1 MVRSTDLFR
10 QKRRR
15 REYRQR
21 TKERFKRPE
30 LGVSL
35 YEGRTR
41 GKRVKYTYSDEEDD
55 VFSDA
60 TVRRSA
66 RNTGTSTPV
75 EQVTTQSGR
84 QVRPPTRLNRD
95 GESAPGSVQGDTPD
109 TNSKQEDLVGANG
122 RPTRAAARARGAN
135 GRMGQDE
142 DSMGDNDEDEPSEPD
157 YGDSEGDDEHVPHD
171 SNEEEESDEEELLD
185 EDLDVQGDRKLVV
198 KLAVDK
204 TKLQGVAAVGLP
216 SPVIETADVDMSHD
230 VDMKDAPAE
239 DKATGVDL
247 PRQPT
252 PEPTINTNSEKNG
265 SRTPAAEVTETSLA
279 FRGSPEKPQAPQ
291 PAPVDAQ

>member
-1 MVRSTDLFR
+1 M
-10 QKRRR
+10 
-15 REYRQR
+15 
-21 TKERFKRPE
+21 
-30 LGVSL
+30 
-35 YEGRTR
+35 
-41 GKRVKYTYSDEEDD
+41 
-55 VFSDA
+55 FSDA

-66 RNTGTSTPV
+66 RNTGTSTPA

-95 GESAPGSVQGDTPD
+95 GESAPGSVQGDASD

-135 GRMGQDE
+135 EWTNRNG
-142 DSMGDNDEDEPSEPD
+142 DSMGDDDEGEPSEPD

-171 SNEEEESDEEELLD
+171 SNDEEEDSDDEELLD
-185 EDLDVQGDRKLVV
+185 EDLDVQGDKKLVV

-204 TKLQGVAAVGLP
+204 TKLKGVAPVGLP
-216 SPVIETADVDMSHD
+216 SPVIETEDVDMSHD

-239 DKATGVDL
+239 DRAAGVDL

-252 PEPTINTNSEKNG
+252 PEPTIKADSEKNG
-265 SRTPAAEVTETSLA
+265 SRTPAAEITETSLA
-279 FRGSPEKPQAPQ
+279 FRGSPEKPPTAPQ
-291 PAPVDAQ
+291 PAPVDAQQ